1 MRVLYYSKG
10 MKSISE
16 KIAEAQERHLKHLQF
31 LGTVV
36 VRDLIK
42 HGTLDIEKIKYDA
55 IDLGLIEETENGE
68 IKALPNKITE

>member
-1 MRVLYYSKG
+1 

-55 IDLGLIEETENGE
+55 IDLGLIEETESGE

>member
-1 MRVLYYSKG
+1 MTSQE
-10 MKSISE
+10 INI

-36 VRDLIK
+36 VRDLVK
-42 HGTLDIEKIKYDA
+42 NGTLNIEKIKYDA

-68 IKALPNKITE
+68 IKALPNKI

>member
-1 MRVLYYSKG
+1 

-16 KIAEAQERHLKHLQF
+16 KITEAQERHLKHLQF
-31 LGTVV
+31 LGTIVV
-36 VRDLIK
+36 LDLIK
-42 HGTLDIEKIKYDA
+42 NGTLDTEKIKYNA